1 MTMPKHHADP
11 FDRIMI
17 AQALS
22 EDCSI
27 VTIDPNFAKYSAKI
41 LW

>member
-1 MTMPKHHADP
+1 
-11 FDRIMI
+11 MI

-27 VTIDPNFAKYSAKI
+27 VTIDPNFAKYTAKI